1 MRIAIVSDEY
11 HPIHNAVVN
20 WCNDRGLQ
28 IQAFGAIAEKTD
40 VPWADAAEAAALAVA
55 SGECDEG
62 LFFCWTGTGI
72 CMAANKV
79 AGIRAALVW
88 DAGGAAGARIWNHAN
103 VLCLSNRFCSEGM
116 CKEILESWFST
127 EMGQKGREGVD
138 RMNALDR
145 RHRGK

>member
-1 MRIAIVSDEY
+1 MRIAIVSDEC
-11 HPIHNAVVN
+11 HPIHNAAVDWLNV
-20 WCNDRGLQ
+20 RGLEFQ
-28 IQAFGAIAEKTD
+28 VFGAIAEKRE
-40 VPWADAAEAAALAVA
+40 VPWADAAEAAARAVA
-55 SGECDEG
+55 SGTCDEG

-88 DAGGAAGARIWNHAN
+88 DAGGAAGARVWNHAN

-116 CKEILESWFST
+116 LKEILNSWFST
-127 EMGQKGREGVD
+127 EMGEKGREGVD